1 MLVVDDDP
9 VQLRLMD
16 AILSRAGFEVHT
28 AGDGD
33 AALAQLAQ
41 SHPDAIVLDSVLP
54 GMSGLELLRSM
65 RLVPGVEMTPILV
78 ASGISDVSAKLDY
91 FAEGANDYL
100 VKPVEAAELV
110 ARVEMQL
117 RMGSAWTNRFAQL
130 MDARRALRQR
140 LQDVP
145 VGPDPFDTARALLR
159 ALPAEMHCAALVT
172 ASSAGYT
179 RLAGQVAAVG
189 MLIDRFG
196 AEPVL
201 AELPELHCS
210 EPEAFAAEGYCPMCG
225 STGPERRSIVVPIG
239 AMADCAGFL
248 VFGCSTMSAE
258 ALSGLAVD
266 AAEACGAVLCDQ
278 LIDWN
283 NTLADREW
291 VTRLIAERRFE
302 IKLQPIVDL
311 DSGEVVAC
319 EALSRFPDAVGPEEA
334 FAIAARF
341 GRNVA
346 LEMLIVEEVVRI
358 AAALPPAIS
367 THVNVSPMAALAP
380 ELLDILAAC
389 TRPMVV
395 EVTEHDLMDIA
406 LFIGLRDALPPGILM
421 AVDDVGAGYAGLTLL
436 LRLRPDEIKI
446 DRVVVA
452 GVDADP
458 ARQALVAGLVRFADA
473 TGAGLVAEGIERA
486 ADLACLRELGVT
498 KGQGYLFC
506 RAVAPADLV
515 EFAARHRR
523 PVAG

>member
-1 MLVVDDDP
+1 MDVV
-9 VQLRLMD
+9 
-16 AILSRAGFEVHT
+16 LSRAGFVVHT
-28 AGDGD
+28 AAEGDS
-33 AALAQLAQ
+33 ALEHLA
-41 SHPDAIVLDSVLP
+41 HGRPDVVVLDSVLP
-54 GMSGLELLRSM
+54 GMSGLELLRAI
-65 RLVPGVEMTPILV
+65 RLLPGLEMTPVLI
-78 ASGISDVSAKLDY
+78 ASGVSDVSAKLDY
-91 FAEGANDYL
+91 FADGANDYL

-145 VGPDPFDTARALLR
+145 VGPDPFDTSRALLR
-159 ALPAEMHCAALVT
+159 ALPAEMHCAALAT

-179 RLAGQVAAVG
+179 RLAGQVAAVS

-196 AEPVL
+196 AEPVVADL
-201 AELPELHCS
+201 SLLHRGA
-210 EPEAFAAEGYCPMCG
+210 PILFDVDAACPMCG
-225 STGPERRSIVVPIG
+225 SSGPERRGAVVPIG
-239 AMADCAGFL
+239 EMTDCAGFL
-248 VFGCSTMSAE
+248 VLGCSTLSVE
-258 ALSGLAVD
+258 ALSGLSID

-291 VTRLIAERRFE
+291 VTRLIDERRFE

-358 AAALPPAIS
+358 AAALPAEIS

-380 ELLDILAAC
+380 ELLDILSTC
-389 TRPMVV
+389 TRPLVV
-395 EVTEHDLMDIA
+395 EVTEHDLLDIA
-406 LFIGLRDALPPGILM
+406 LFIGLREALPPGILM

-506 RAVAPADLV
+506 RAVSPAELV
-515 EFAARHRR
+515 EFAARHHRAA
-523 PVAG
+523 AG